1 MRTRTFVFSF
11 VVHTLVIGAAMVVRL
26 FAAAELPPPPQNTM
40 FAMVASELPEVQ
52 PPPVRTARTSSTP
65 AVNNDAARLG
75 EPDSIAPEIFVP
87 FDIAPTG
94 ADTIIGA
101 VGDPAGDVGVPPP
114 PPAPRAVVP
123 LPPVVRVGG
132 VVRAPQK
139 VHHIA
144 PSYPPI
150 AQAAKISGV
159 WAAVFSRAVGSAPFA
174 ISIPTIASPP
184 TAAAAK
190 CSAVAPLLVVRA
202 VASAPASSST
212 RTTSAWPARAATWSG
227 V

>member
-26 FAAAELPPPPQNTM
+26 FAATELPPPPQNTM

-52 PPPVRTARTSSTP
+52 PPPVRTTRASSTP
-65 AVNNDAARLG
+65 AVNNDAAPLG

-94 ADTIIGA
+94 TDRIIGA

-123 LPPVVRVGG
+123 LPPVRVGG

-139 VHHIA
+139 VHHVA

-159 WAAVFSRAVGSAPFA
+159 VIIEALIAEDGSVREVKVLKSVPLLD
-174 ISIPTIASPP
+174 
-184 TAAAAK
+184 AAATD
-190 CSAVAPLLVVRA
+190 AVRQWRFTPTLLN
-202 VASAPASSST
+202 
-212 RTTSAWPARAATWSG
+212 G
-227 V
+227 VPVQVIMSVTVSFTLN